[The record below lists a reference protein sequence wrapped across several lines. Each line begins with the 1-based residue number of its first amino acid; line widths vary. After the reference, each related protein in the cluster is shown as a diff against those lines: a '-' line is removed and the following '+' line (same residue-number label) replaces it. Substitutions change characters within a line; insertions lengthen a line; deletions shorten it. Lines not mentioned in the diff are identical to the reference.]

1 MNLSKTKSCSIIYVC
16 LGTNTSADWVSK
28 GMTFT
33 QHKFVTPLILLVVMD
48 NWTTDKSNFP
58 VTSVKCS

>member
-33 QHKFVTPLILLVVMD
+33 QHKFATPLILLVVMD
-48 NWTTDKSNFP
+48 N
-58 VTSVKCS
+58 